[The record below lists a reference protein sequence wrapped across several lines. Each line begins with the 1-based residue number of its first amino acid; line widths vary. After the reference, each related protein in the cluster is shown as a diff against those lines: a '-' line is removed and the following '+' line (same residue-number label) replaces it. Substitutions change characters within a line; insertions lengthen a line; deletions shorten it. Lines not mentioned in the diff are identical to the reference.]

1 MTSNPVPIQSQGN
14 AARSDNP
21 RFTEQLRFIEQLKSI
36 VGPRHVLTNAQSTL
50 RYRMGFR
57 FGNGP
62 ALAVVR
68 PGSLVEQWKVLKAC
82 VASNKIIIMQAANT
96 GLTGGS
102 TPDGSDYDRDIVIV
116 STLRIA
122 RIRLIK
128 EGLQVICYS
137 GSTLLQLERAL
148 KPLGREPH
156 SVIGSS
162 CIGASVLGGI
172 CNNSGGALIRRGPAY
187 TQFALFARI
196 DESGAIHLVNHLGV
210 NLGNDPEKVLDI
222 LDRDAFTESDIEYD
236 ERGFASDHDYTQHV
250 RDFAAD
256 TPARYNADPRR
267 LFEAAGS
274 AGKVMIFAVRLD
286 TFAKEEQTKV
296 FYIGTNNSA
305 ELTEIRCHM
314 LAHFKDLPISAE
326 YMHRG
331 AFDIAE
337 RYGKDIF
344 LTIQYL
350 GADWLPGLFALKGWF
365 DGFTSRLRFVPRNL
379 SDKIMYGISRI
390 FPNHLPRRMKEY
402 RHNYEHHL
410 MLKMSGD
417 GIRDARRFLES
428 RYPSAQGNFFQ
439 CTDDEGEKAFLHRF
453 AAAGAGVRF
462 RAVRAREVEDM
473 IALDVALKRN
483 DRDWFETLPDEIA
496 SPILHKLYYGHFFC
510 HVFHQDYMVRKGH
523 STLELEHQIWR
534 LLDARGAQFPAEHN
548 FGHLYH
554 AKPALINHYKNL
566 DPCNCFNPGIGRTSK
581 RSRWH
586 DDQFGEPHRPEHDG
600 ETCSPEGAHQE
611 APAKAASVQ
620 RTA

>member
-1 MTSNPVPIQSQGN
+1 MAGTPVVIHSQGN
-14 AARSDNP
+14 DQRPEN
-21 RFTEQLRFIEQLKSI
+21 TRFIEQLNSI
-36 VGPRHVLTNAQSTL
+36 VGPRHVLTKPENTL

-68 PGSLVEQWKVLKAC
+68 PGNLVEQWRVLKAC
-82 VASNKIIIMQAANT
+82 VASNKIIIMQGANT

-122 RIRLIK
+122 KIRLIK
-128 EGLQVICYS
+128 EGRQVICYS
-137 GSTLLQLERAL
+137 GSTLMQLEKAL

-172 CNNSGGALIRRGPAY
+172 CNNSGGALIRRGPAF

-196 DESGAIHLVNHLGV
+196 DETGEIHLVNHLGV
-210 NLGNDPEKVLDI
+210 NLGDDPEKILDT
-222 LDRDAFTESDIEYD
+222 LDRDAITESDIEYNSSLS
-236 ERGFASDHDYTQHV
+236 ASDHEYAQYV

-256 TPARYNADPRR
+256 TPARYNADPKR
-267 LFEAAGS
+267 LFEASGS

-296 FYIGTNNSA
+296 FYIGTDDPA
-305 ELTEIRCHM
+305 EFTKIRCHM
-314 LAHFKDLPISAE
+314 LADFKDLPIYAE
-326 YMHRG
+326 YLHRG

-337 RYGKDIF
+337 TYGKDTF

-350 GADWLPGLFALKGWF
+350 GADWLPRLFALKGRF
-365 DGFTSRLRFVPRNL
+365 DALASRLKFVPSNL
-379 SDKIMYGISRI
+379 SDKILQGISRI
-390 FPNHLPRRMKEY
+390 FPNHLPKKLREY
-402 RHNYEHHL
+402 RDKYAHHL
-410 MLKMSGD
+410 LLKMSGD

-428 RYPSAQGNFFQ
+428 IFPSAQGDFFE
-439 CTDDEGEKAFLHRF
+439 CTDDDGEKAFLHRF
-453 AAAGAGVRF
+453 VAAGAGVRY
-462 RAVRAREVEDM
+462 RAVHRGEVEDM
-473 IALDVALKRN
+473 VALDVALRRN
-483 DRDWFETLPDEIA
+483 DLDWFETLPDEIA
-496 SPILHKLYYGHFFC
+496 SAIRHKLYYGHFFC

-523 STLELEHQIWR
+523 NTLELEHQMWR

-548 FGHLYH
+548 FGHLYY
-554 AKPALINHYKNL
+554 AKSELINHYKNL

-581 RSRWH
+581 RTRWH
-586 DDQFGEPHRPEHDG
+586 DDRHRELHHGEHHA
-600 ETCSPEGAHQE
+600 ETCNPEGAHQE
-611 APAKAASVQ
+611 AAAKAASVQ
-620 RTA
+620 RTS

>member
-1 MTSNPVPIQSQGN
+1 MASSPVVIHAQANDPRPDN
-14 AARSDNP
+14 ARV
-21 RFTEQLRFIEQLKSI
+21 IEQLKSI
-36 VGPRHVLTNAQSTL
+36 VGARHVLTKPESTL
-50 RYRMGFR
+50 RYRKGFR
-57 FGNGP
+57 FGDGP
-62 ALAVVR
+62 VLAVVR
-68 PGSLVEQWKVLKAC
+68 PGNLVEQWRVLKTC
-82 VASNKIIIMQAANT
+82 VTANKIIIMQAANT

-102 TPDGSDYDRDIVIV
+102 TPDGCDYDRDIVIV

-122 RIRLIK
+122 RIRLIN

-137 GSTLLQLERAL
+137 GSTLLQLEKAL

-172 CNNSGGALIRRGPAY
+172 CNNSGGALIHRGPAY
-187 TQFALFARI
+187 TQFALFARV
-196 DESGAIHLVNHLGV
+196 DEAGAIHLLNHLGI
-210 NLGNDPEKVLDI
+210 NLGTDPEEILDK
-222 LDRDAFTESDIEYD
+222 LDRDAFTESDIDYTTS
-236 ERGFASDHDYTQHV
+236 RSASDHEYAQHV
-250 RDFAAD
+250 RDIDAD
-256 TPARYNADPRR
+256 TPARFNADSRT
-267 LFEAAGS
+267 LFESSGS

-286 TFAKEEQTKV
+286 TFAKEKETKV
-296 FYIGTNNSA
+296 FYIGTNDPA
-305 ELTEIRCHM
+305 ELTEIRRHM
-314 LAHFKDLPISAE
+314 LAHFNDLPISAE

-331 AFDIAE
+331 AFDVTEI
-337 RYGKDIF
+337 YGKDIF

-350 GADWLPGLFALKGWF
+350 GADWLPRLFALKGWF

-379 SDKIMYGISRI
+379 SDKVMYGISRI

-417 GIRDARRFLES
+417 GIRDAHRFLES
-428 RYPSAQGNFFQ
+428 MFPSAQGDFFT

-462 RAVRAREVEDM
+462 RAVRGREVEDM

-523 STLELEHQIWR
+523 NTLELEHQMWR
-534 LLDARGAQFPAEHN
+534 LLNARGAQFPAEHN
-548 FGHLYH
+548 FGHLYY
-554 AKPALINHYKNL
+554 AKPPLINHYKNL

-581 RSRWH
+581 LSRWH
-586 DDQFGEPHRPEHDG
+586 DDQPRELHHGEPDA
-600 ETCSPEGAHQE
+600 ETRSPERVYQAAKGA
-611 APAKAASVQ
+611 PVQ
-620 RTA
+620 RAK